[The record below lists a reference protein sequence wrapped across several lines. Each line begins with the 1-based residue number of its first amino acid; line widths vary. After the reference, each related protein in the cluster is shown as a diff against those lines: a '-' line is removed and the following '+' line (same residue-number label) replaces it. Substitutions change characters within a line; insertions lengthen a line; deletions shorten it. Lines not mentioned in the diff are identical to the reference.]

1 MQPVKL
7 KSKHRSFCFSVKGHV
22 KMLRLALTVT
32 SMTFFI
38 LAQAPEPYIVIT
50 GFEVTVIFFFIIL
63 YMLRLDRVIDCL
75 FWPLL
80 EIPGGSVNNGLKRN
94 KTRGYYQ
101 LTGNSGIHD
110 SHICVGT
117 DARNYNIY
125 SPWRDVWTPG
135 GSVLYCRRGPYL
147 PEASIQSKWSLS
159 ENCCS

>member
-80 EIPGGSVNNGLKRN
+80 DII
-94 KTRGYYQ
+94 
-101 LTGNSGIHD
+101 NSLVTAVFMIV
-110 SHICVGT
+110 I
-117 DARNYNIY
+117 
-125 SPWRDVWTPG
+125 
-135 GSVLYCRRGPYL
+135 SVLAL
-147 PEASIQSKWSLS
+147 MPETTTFTVLGGGLLIGALACFITAKAHEWYIAVTILEILIVLYFILS
-159 ENCCS
+159 YMLTLHHL